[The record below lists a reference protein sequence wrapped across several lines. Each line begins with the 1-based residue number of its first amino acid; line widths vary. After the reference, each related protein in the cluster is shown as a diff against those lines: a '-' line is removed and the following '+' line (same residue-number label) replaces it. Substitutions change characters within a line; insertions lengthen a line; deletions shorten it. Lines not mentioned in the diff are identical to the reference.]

1 MFYENYSIENCIDE
15 LKSIRDEMKVLKQK
29 EDEIKTR
36 ILNDGRLEI
45 KGENSTM
52 KISIRTKEVFNEEAF
67 IEKFNNDDEFSQ
79 ELKNEIIELKPKINE
94 QNLTNAIKDEKISL
108 DYVKPF
114 NTITETKIIS
124 VK

>member
-15 LKSIRDEMKVLKQK
+15 LKSIRDEMKILKQK